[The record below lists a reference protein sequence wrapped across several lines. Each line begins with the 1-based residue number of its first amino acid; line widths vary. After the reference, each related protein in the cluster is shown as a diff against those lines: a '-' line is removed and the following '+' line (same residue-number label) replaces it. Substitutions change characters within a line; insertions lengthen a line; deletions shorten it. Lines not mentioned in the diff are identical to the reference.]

1 MSKNSYT
8 DCLLAMFGL
17 RRFGIKLGL
26 DTIHNI
32 LSGLDNPQ
40 NRFRSI
46 HVAGTNGKGS
56 VASTLASILRAAGF
70 TVGLYTS
77 PHLVHF
83 NERIRIDNRNI
94 SDAEVVELY
103 QAVQSVHQGA
113 REPTFFEFT
122 TAMAFYAFG
131 AAKVDWAII
140 ETGMGGRLDATN
152 IIQPALAIITNIS
165 LEHQFYLG
173 NTLAAI
179 ASEKGGIIKADIP
192 VISGVKQ
199 KSARSVI
206 EALAQEKAAPLF
218 QMGKNFRVRRNPN
231 QSQTFTYYGLDHVWR
246 DMRTALQG
254 HFQVDNAALALAACE
269 IMNRNDKSISQAH
282 INKGMAETRWPGR
295 LEMIPG
301 KPLIILD
308 GAHNLAAAHTLADY
322 LKVEIKPR
330 KITLVVGILD
340 DKPYTEMLE
349 VLLDVCDRVILT
361 RPEIDRS
368 LPPETLAKIARR
380 MIADVS
386 VIPEVGPAIQYAV
399 KVTNP
404 ADVICIAGS
413 LYLVGDA
420 KKAVQLS
427 EL

>member
-26 DTIHNI
+26 DTIRNI

-40 NRFRSI
+40 NRFHSI
-46 HVAGTNGKGS
+46 HIAGTNGKGS

-83 NERIRIDNRNI
+83 NERIRINGRNI

-103 QAVQSVHQGA
+103 QAVLSVHHGE

-122 TAMAFYAFG
+122 TAMALLAFG
-131 AAKVDWAII
+131 NAKVDWAII

-152 IIQPALAIITNIS
+152 MIRPALAIITNIS

-179 ASEKGGIIKADIP
+179 ANEKGGIIKADTP

-206 EALAQEKAAPLF
+206 EALAKGKAAPLF

-231 QSQTFTYYGLDHVWR
+231 QAQTFTYYGLDHVWR

-254 HFQVDNAALALAACE
+254 RFQVDNAALALAACE
-269 IMNRNDKSISQAH
+269 IINRNNDALSQEH
-282 INKGMAETRWPGR
+282 IIKGMERTRWPGR

-301 KPLIILD
+301 EPLIILD

-322 LKVEIKPR
+322 LHSEIKPR

-340 DKPYTEMLE
+340 DKPYAEMLKT
-349 VLLDVCDRVILT
+349 LLDVCDCVVLT

-368 LPPETLAKIARR
+368 LPPESLEKIARE
-380 MIADVS
+380 MIDKVS
-386 VIPEVGPAIQYAV
+386 VIPEIGKAIQYAV
-399 KVTNP
+399 ETTNP
-404 ADVICIAGS
+404 TDVICIAGS

-420 KKAVQLS
+420 KKVL
-427 EL
+427 